1 MFDAEPH
8 YRMEESGK
16 EDIEREREGVA
27 ELARV
32 IAELDREAA
41 EKEAGIRELQA
52 QKERQSGCEVKNLA
66 ERADG
71 LSKKCALSLT
81 LYICPACI
89 CRVLS
94 HGCTLA
100 CLLLWAWLLDRHMFT
115 KPVALC
121 YAPVCK
127 PCAPLSSPVPKD
139 DRVPQ
144 LRGIATSGP
153 RYRHRGLGC
162 WRHGT
167 YIADLRD

>member
-1 MFDAEPH
+1 MSVYSCQPDLARGHFWRLPDLAACPITCLSHTRFDAEPH
-8 YRMEESGK
+8 YRMEETGK

-71 LSKKCALSLT
+71 LSKKCALFLT

-89 CRVLS
+89 CRVL
-94 HGCTLA
+94 
-100 CLLLWAWLLDRHMFT
+100 
-115 KPVALC
+115 
-121 YAPVCK
+121 
-127 PCAPLSSPVPKD
+127 
-139 DRVPQ
+139 
-144 LRGIATSGP
+144 
-153 RYRHRGLGC
+153 
-162 WRHGT
+162 
-167 YIADLRD
+167 